1 MPPVNVPLHGLLLF
15 AAVSSVAVPRAAR
28 ADAPAAELMARLAEY
43 AARFE
48 TLRTRSSYRLKGQME
63 TLDGEGKAQSVKAME
78 ARLDPDGDMPM
89 LNVISFTEDGEDKT
103 AQAQADARERN
114 AKRKND
120 PNRKRVRMP
129 LLAEEQPR
137 YVFDQVQVDAQD
149 PSRVRIAFT
158 PRERGP
164 ETIEG
169 SAWVDTQT
177 GTLISAGFKLSKTP
191 TFVDYVHIT
200 VQFGEP
206 TQLGPAVSAVSV
218 DGAGGLLFFRKRFHA
233 WARLWGY
240 QLERTP

>member
-1 MPPVNVPLHGLLLF
+1 MLLF
-15 AAVSSVAVPRAAR
+15 AAVASAAVPRAAR
-28 ADAPAAELMARLAEY
+28 ADAPAAELMARLADY

-48 TLRTRSSYRLKGQME
+48 TLRTRSTYRMQGQME
-63 TLDGEGKAQSVKAME
+63 TLDGDGKAQSVKAME
-78 ARLDPDGDMPM
+78 ARLDPDGDMPS

-103 AQAQADARERN
+103 AQAQADARERY

-120 PNRKRVRMP
+120 PNRKRIRMP
-129 LLAEEQPR
+129 LLADEQPR

-169 SAWVDTQT
+169 SAWVDTRA

-191 TFVDYVHIT
+191 TFVDYVHVT

-206 TQLGPAVSAVSV
+206 TQLGPAVSVVSV

-233 WARLWGY
+233 SARLWGY
-240 QLERTP
+240 QLQ